1 MKRIFNIFTL
11 LLLTAT
17 VAEAQNI
24 DKEVVVTKEYTPTLE
39 TPDKLAITPRME
51 DTVTLRP
58 EVRYSIT
65 PTSWATDFEQRPI
78 AAANTYV
85 WNYHR
90 QPLLYVKAGAGYP
103 LNSTADLL
111 LSHTD
116 GARNSFG
123 VDVKHRGQWCDVKDP
138 IGVKHNAE
146 YSDSR
151 LTLFGTLGVGKRM
164 KAGAEITAD
173 HDWRYYYGDVNPQAS
188 AMSQPIVGLS
198 AANPLNGFGAGGRVW
213 IGDDFS
219 DLSRLNLRVAVDG
232 GYYGSKVKGLYTKA
246 TGESGVPDFD
256 AGLVDVGAEAEVA
269 KMFSQHGARL
279 AVGYLYKMGTK
290 QSDYRNSIL
299 SVAPRYMFNNGALRV
314 EAGVTVEI
322 DNCTSNAA
330 TEALGHYAVGY
341 ALHYMGEKSKGVH
354 LFPYLRLIYN
364 EGGVFAPFVEADGG
378 LQSYDQQSLAQ
389 LNPYIAPVYDAPNA
403 SLYTMR
409 LGLMGATRTNSLTYS
424 VWAGASINNRA
435 LYPFM
440 LGSFYFP
447 MIDKLVRIDFGGE
460 VTMRP
465 VRGLEVALDARYH
478 INKIGEKID
487 QFVGIVPEGV
497 AVDGSEQTPSLY
509 QNLDGY
515 NGGRKPLPAFD
526 VDLKVRYTAAKFMIG
541 AKFGVVDSYD
551 CLQLVSLAGAER
563 LGYFYESECP
573 MRLDLGV
580 EAEYKVGK
588 HISIWVE
595 GNNLLNRRYCTYPLY
610 PSVGINCTAGV
621 KLIF

>member
-1 MKRIFNIFTL
+1 MKRVVYIFAL
-11 LLLTAT
+11 LLAATA
-17 VAEAQNI
+17 VEAQNI
-24 DKEVVVTKEYTPTLE
+24 DKEVVVTKEYTPTLD
-39 TPDKLAITPRME
+39 TPDKLAIAPRME

-58 EVRYSIT
+58 EVEYSIA
-65 PTSWATDFEQRPI
+65 PVQWATTFEQRPI

-90 QPLLYVKAGAGYP
+90 QPMLYIKAGAGYP

-111 LSHTD
+111 FSHTD

-123 VDVKHRGQWCDVKDP
+123 VDVAHRGQWCDVKDAV
-138 IGVKHNAE
+138 GVKHNAE

-151 LTLFGTLGVGKRM
+151 IKLFGTLGVGERM
-164 KAGAEITAD
+164 KAGIEITGD
-173 HDWRYYYGDVNPQAS
+173 HDLRYYYGDLNPQAAVMS
-188 AMSQPIVGLS
+188 APLAGLS
-198 AANPLNGFGAGGRVW
+198 ATNPLNGFGAGGRIW

-219 DLSRLNLRVAVDG
+219 DLSRLNFRVSVDG
-232 GYYGSKVKGLYTKA
+232 GYYGSKVKGIYTKVL
-246 TGESGVPDFD
+246 GESGVSDFD
-256 AGLVDVGAEAEVA
+256 AGLVNVGAEAEVA

-279 AVGYLYKMGTK
+279 AVGYRYKMATK

-299 SVAPRYMFNNGALRV
+299 SVAPRYIFNNGALRV
-314 EAGVTVEI
+314 EAGVTIEA

-330 TEALGHYAVGY
+330 TEALGHYVVGT

-354 LFPYLRLIYN
+354 LFPYLRLSYN
-364 EGGVFAPFVEADGG
+364 DGALFTPFVEADGG
-378 LQSYDQQSLAQ
+378 LQSYDQQSLAE
-389 LNPYIAPVYDAPNA
+389 LNPYVAPVYDAPNA

-409 LGLMGATRTNSLTYS
+409 LGLMGATRSNSLTYS
-424 VWAGASINNRA
+424 VWAGAEINNRA

-440 LGSFYFP
+440 LGAYYFP
-447 MIDKLVRIDFGGE
+447 MMDKLVRINFGGE
-460 VTMRP
+460 LTMRP

-487 QFVGIVPEGV
+487 QFVGIVPQG
-497 AVDGSEQTPSLY
+497 VDGEQVPSLY

-551 CLQLVSLAGAER
+551 CLQLVAFSGAEY
-563 LGYFYESECP
+563 LGYFYENECP
-573 MRLDLGV
+573 TRLDLGV

-588 HISIWVE
+588 RLSIWVE
-595 GNNLLNRRYCTYPLY
+595 ANNLLNRRYYTYPLY
-610 PSVGINCTAGV
+610 PSVGINCSAGV
-621 KLIF
+621 KLVF

>member
-17 VAEAQNI
+17 VAEAQDI
-24 DKEVVVTKEYTPTLE
+24 EKEVVVTKEYTPTLE

-138 IGVKHNAE
+138 VGVKHNAE

-219 DLSRLNLRVAVDG
+219 DLSRFNFRVAVDG
-232 GYYGSKVKGLYTKA
+232 GYYGSKVKGIYTKVL
-246 TGESGVPDFD
+246 GESGVSDVD
-256 AGLVDVGAEAEVA
+256 AGLVNVGAEAEVA

-279 AVGYLYKMGTK
+279 VVGYDYKSGSK

-299 SVAPRYMFNNGALRV
+299 SVAPRYIFNNGALRV
-314 EAGVTVEI
+314 EAGLTIEA

-330 TEALGHYAVGY
+330 TEALGHYVVGA
-341 ALHYMGEKSKGVH
+341 ALHYMGEKSTGAH
-354 LFPYLRLIYN
+354 LFPYLRLSYN

-478 INKIGEKID
+478 INKIGTKVD
-487 QFVGIVPEGV
+487 QFVGIASES
-497 AVDGSEQTPSLY
+497 VDGEVQSSLY
-509 QNLDGY
+509 QNLTDY
-515 NGGRKPLPAFD
+515 KGGRSPLPAFD

-541 AKFGVVDSYD
+541 AKFGVTDAYD

>member
-17 VAEAQNI
+17 VAEAQDI

-65 PTSWATDFEQRPI
+65 PTSWATSFEQRPI

-123 VDVKHRGQWCDVKDP
+123 VDVKHRGQWCDVKDLV
-138 IGVKHNAE
+138 GVKQNAK

-151 LTLFGTLGVGKRM
+151 LALFGTLGVGERM
-164 KAGAEITAD
+164 KAGAEVTAD

-188 AMSQPIVGLS
+188 AMSLPIVGLS
-198 AANPLNGFGAGGRVW
+198 AVNPLNGFGAGGRVW

-219 DLSRLNLRVAVDG
+219 DLSRFNFRVAVDG
-232 GYYGSKVKGLYTKA
+232 GYYHSKVKGIYTKVL
-246 TGESGVPDFD
+246 GESGVSDFD
-256 AGLVDVGAEAEVA
+256 AGVVNVGAEAEVA

-279 AVGYLYKMGTK
+279 IAEYNYKSGSK

-299 SVAPRYMFNNGALRV
+299 SVAPHYMFNNGALRV
-314 EAGVTVEI
+314 EAGVTVEV

-330 TEALGHYAVGY
+330 TEALGHYVVGA
-341 ALHYMGEKSKGVH
+341 ALHYMGEKTKGVH
-354 LFPYLRLIYN
+354 LFPYLRLVYN

-378 LQSYDQQSLAQ
+378 LQSYDQQSLAK

-440 LGSFYFP
+440 LGSYYFP

-478 INKIGEKID
+478 INKIGTKVD
-487 QFVGIVPEGV
+487 QFVGIVSES
-497 AVDGSEQTPSLY
+497 VDGEVSPSLY
-509 QNLDGY
+509 QNLVDY
-515 NGGRKPLPAFD
+515 KGGRSPLPAFD
-526 VDLKVRYTAAKFMIG
+526 VDLKVRYTASKFMVG
-541 AKFGVVDSYD
+541 AKLGVVGAYD
-551 CLQLVSLAGAER
+551 CLQLVPLAGAEY
-563 LGYFYESECP
+563 LGYFYERECP

-588 HISIWVE
+588 HVSIWIE
-595 GNNLLNRRYCTYPLY
+595 GNNLLNRRDYTYPLY

>member
-1 MKRIFNIFTL
+1 MKRIFNIFAS
-11 LLLTAT
+11 LLLTVT
-17 VAEAQNI
+17 VAEAQDI
-24 DKEVVVTKEYTPTLE
+24 EKEVVVTKEYTPTLE
-39 TPDKLAITPRME
+39 TPDKLPITPRME

-65 PTSWATDFEQRPI
+65 PTSWATSFEQRPI

-90 QPLLYVKAGAGYP
+90 QPLLYVKAGAGYL

-123 VDVKHRGQWCDVKDP
+123 VDLKHRGQWYDVKDP
-138 IGVKHNAE
+138 VGVKRNAK

-151 LTLFGTLGVGKRM
+151 VKLFGSLGVGERM
-164 KAGAEITAD
+164 EAGIEIAAD

-188 AMSQPIVGLS
+188 AMSLPIVGLS

-219 DLSRLNLRVAVDG
+219 DLSRINFRMAVDG
-232 GYYGSKVKGLYTKA
+232 GYYQSKVKGLFVKQSS
-246 TGESGVPDFD
+246 ESEVSDFE
-256 AGLVDVGAEAEVA
+256 AGLAHVGAKAELA
-269 KMFSQHGARL
+269 KMFSQHGVRMV
-279 AVGYLYKMGTK
+279 VGYNYKSGSK

-299 SVAPRYMFNNGALRV
+299 SVAPRYLFNNGALRV
-314 EAGVTVEI
+314 EAGVAVEL

-330 TEALGHYAVGY
+330 VNGAWGHYVLGNSFY
-341 ALHYMGEKSKGVH
+341 TGEQSKGVH

-364 EGGVFAPFVEADGG
+364 ESGMFTPFVEADGG

-409 LGLMGATRTNSLTYS
+409 LGLMGATRANSLTYS
-424 VWAGASINNRA
+424 FWAGASINDRA

-440 LGSFYFP
+440 LGSYYFP

-478 INKIGEKID
+478 INKIGTNVD
-487 QFVGIVPEGV
+487 QFVGIVSES
-497 AVDGSEQTPSLY
+497 VDGVVLPSLY
-509 QNLDGY
+509 QNLSDY
-515 NGGRKPLPAFD
+515 KGGRSPLPAFD
-526 VDLKVRYTAAKFMIG
+526 VDFKVRYTAAKFMIG
-541 AKFGVVDSYD
+541 AKFGVTDAYD
-551 CLQLVSLAGAER
+551 CLQLVSLAGAEH

-588 HISIWVE
+588 HLSIWIE
-595 GNNLLNRRYCTYPLY
+595 GNNLLNRRYYTYPLY
-610 PSVGINCTAGV
+610 PSVGISCTAGV

>member
-1 MKRIFNIFTL
+1 MKRILNIFAL
-11 LLLTAT
+11 LLLTVT
-17 VAEAQNI
+17 VAEAQDI
-24 DKEVVVTKEYTPTLE
+24 EKEVVVTKEYTPTLE

-51 DTVTLRP
+51 DTVALRP

-65 PTSWATDFEQRPI
+65 PTSWATSFEQRPI

-138 IGVKHNAE
+138 VGVKHNAE
-146 YSDSR
+146 YSDSHVA
-151 LTLFGTLGVGKRM
+151 LFGALGVGKRM

-188 AMSQPIVGLS
+188 AMSLPLVGLK
-198 AANPLNGFGAGGRVW
+198 ADNPLNGFGAGGRVW

-219 DLSRLNLRVAVDG
+219 DLSHFNFRMAVYG
-232 GYYGSKVKGLYTKA
+232 GYYQSKVKDLFVKQS
-246 TGESGVPDFD
+246 GEVSDFE
-256 AGLVDVGAEAEVA
+256 AGLAHVGANVELA
-269 KMFSQHGARL
+269 KMFSQHGMRL
-279 AVGYLYKMGTK
+279 IAGYDYKNGTK
-290 QSDYRNSIL
+290 QSGYCNSII

-322 DNCTSNAA
+322 DNCISNAA
-330 TEALGHYAVGY
+330 VNSAWGHYVLGNSFY
-341 ALHYMGEKSKGVH
+341 TSEQSKGVH
-354 LFPYLRLIYN
+354 LFPYLRLSYN
-364 EGGVFAPFVEADGG
+364 QNGQAIPFVEADGG

-403 SLYTMR
+403 RLYTMR
-409 LGLMGATRTNSLTYS
+409 LGLMGATRANSLSYS
-424 VWAGASINNRA
+424 IWAGASINNRA

-440 LGSFYFP
+440 LGSYYFP
-447 MIDKLVRIDFGGE
+447 MIDKLLCIDFGGE

-478 INKIGEKID
+478 INKIGAKVD

-497 AVDGSEQTPSLY
+497 DGEVQSSLY
-509 QNLDGY
+509 QNIVDY
-515 NGGRKPLPAFD
+515 NGGRKPFPAFD
-526 VDLKVRYTAAKFMIG
+526 ADLKVRYTAAKFMIG
-541 AKFGVVDSYD
+541 AKFGVVGAYD
-551 CLQLVSLAGAER
+551 CLQLVSLSGAER
-563 LGYFYESECP
+563 LGYFYENECP

-588 HISIWVE
+588 HISIWIE

>member
-17 VAEAQNI
+17 VAEAQDI
-24 DKEVVVTKEYTPTLE
+24 EKEVVVTKEYTPTLE

-138 IGVKHNAE
+138 VGVKHNAE

-219 DLSRLNLRVAVDG
+219 DLSRFNFRVAVDG
-232 GYYGSKVKGLYTKA
+232 GYYGSKVKGIYTKVL
-246 TGESGVPDFD
+246 GESGVSDFD
-256 AGLVDVGAEAEVA
+256 AGVVNVGAEVELA

-290 QSDYRNSIL
+290 QSEYRNSIL

-465 VRGLEVALDARYH
+465 VRGLEVAFDARYH
-478 INKIGEKID
+478 INKIGTKID
-487 QFVGIVPEGV
+487 QFVGIVSES
-497 AVDGSEQTPSLY
+497 VDGEVQSSLY
-509 QNLDGY
+509 QNLTDY
-515 NGGRKPLPAFD
+515 KGGRTPLPAFD

-541 AKFGVVDSYD
+541 AKFGVTDAYD

>member
-17 VAEAQNI
+17 VAEAQDI
-24 DKEVVVTKEYTPTLE
+24 EKEVVVTKEYTPTLE

-58 EVRYSIT
+58 EVRYSIM

-138 IGVKHNAE
+138 VGVKHNAE

-219 DLSRLNLRVAVDG
+219 DLSRFNFRVAVDG
-232 GYYGSKVKGLYTKA
+232 GYYGSKVKGIYTKVL
-246 TGESGVPDFD
+246 GESGVSDFD
-256 AGLVDVGAEAEVA
+256 AGVVNVGAEVELA

-279 AVGYLYKMGTK
+279 VVGYDYKSGSK

-299 SVAPRYMFNNGALRV
+299 SVAPRYIFNNGALRV
-314 EAGVTVEI
+314 EAGLTIEA

-330 TEALGHYAVGY
+330 TEALGHYVVGA

-354 LFPYLRLIYN
+354 LFPYLRLSYN

-409 LGLMGATRTNSLTYS
+409 LGLMGATRANSLTYS

-541 AKFGVVDSYD
+541 AKFGVTDAYD

>member
-1 MKRIFNIFTL
+1 MKRIFNIFAL
-11 LLLTAT
+11 LLLTVT
-17 VAEAQNI
+17 VAEAQDI
-24 DKEVVVTKEYTPTLE
+24 EKEVVVTKEYTPTLE
-39 TPDKLAITPRME
+39 TPDKLPITPRME

-65 PTSWATDFEQRPI
+65 PTGWATNFEQRPI

-90 QPLLYVKAGAGYP
+90 QPLFYAKVGAGYP

-123 VDVKHRGQWCDVKDP
+123 VDVKHRGQWCDVKDQS
-138 IGVKHNAE
+138 GVKKNAD
-146 YSDSR
+146 YSESS
-151 LTLFGTLGVGKRM
+151 LMLFGTLGVGERM
-164 KAGAEITAD
+164 QAGAEIVAD
-173 HDWRYYYGDVNPQAS
+173 HDWRYYYGDVNPQVS
-188 AMSQPIVGLS
+188 AMSLPLVGLS
-198 AANPLNGFGAGGRVW
+198 AENPFNGFGAGGRVW

-219 DLSRLNLRVAVDG
+219 DLSRFNFRVAVDG
-232 GYYGSKVKGLYTKA
+232 GYYYSKVKNLFIKQL
-246 TGESGVPDFD
+246 GEGEVSDFE
-256 AGLVDVGAEAEVA
+256 AGLAHVGAKAELA

-279 AVGYLYKMGTK
+279 IAEYRYKSGTK
-290 QSDYRNSIL
+290 QSGYRNSIL
-299 SVAPRYMFNNGALRV
+299 SVAPHYMFNNGALCI
-314 EAGVTVEI
+314 EAGVKVEI

-330 TEALGHYAVGY
+330 VNDALGHYALGY
-341 ALHYMGEKSKGVH
+341 SFYSGEKSKGVH
-354 LFPYLRLIYN
+354 LFPYLRLVYN

-403 SLYTMR
+403 DLYTVR
-409 LGLMGATRTNSLTYS
+409 LGLMGATRSNSLTYS

-440 LGSFYFP
+440 MGAYYFP
-447 MIDKLVRIDFGGE
+447 LIDKLVRIDFGGE
-460 VTMRP
+460 VVMRP

-478 INKIGEKID
+478 INKIGSKID
-487 QFVGIVPEGV
+487 KFVGISSES
-497 AVDGSEQTPSLY
+497 VDGVEQPSLY
-509 QNLDGY
+509 QNLVDY
-515 NGGRKPLPAFD
+515 KGGRSPLPAFD
-526 VDLKVRYTAAKFMIG
+526 VDLKVRYTASKFMVG
-541 AKFGVVDSYD
+541 AKFGVTDAYD
-551 CLQLVSLAGAER
+551 CLQMVSLSGAEY

-588 HISIWVE
+588 HLSIWVE

-610 PSVGINCTAGV
+610 LSVGVNCTAGV

>member
-1 MKRIFNIFTL
+1 MKRVVYIFAL
-11 LLLTAT
+11 LLAATA
-17 VAEAQNI
+17 VEAQNI
-24 DKEVVVTKEYTPTLE
+24 DKEVVVTKEYTPTLD
-39 TPDKLAITPRME
+39 TPDKLAIAPRME

-58 EVRYSIT
+58 EVEYSIA
-65 PTSWATDFEQRPI
+65 PVQWATTFEQRPI

-90 QPLLYVKAGAGYP
+90 QPMLYIKAGAGYP

-111 LSHTD
+111 FSHTD

-123 VDVKHRGQWCDVKDP
+123 VDVAHRGQWCDVKDAV
-138 IGVKHNAE
+138 GVKHNAE

-151 LTLFGTLGVGKRM
+151 VKLFGTLGVGKRM
-164 KAGAEITAD
+164 KAGIEITGD
-173 HDWRYYYGDVNPQAS
+173 HDLRYYYGDLNPQAATIS
-188 AMSQPIVGLS
+188 APLAGLS
-198 AANPLNGFGAGGRVW
+198 AENPLNGFGGGGRIW

-219 DLSRLNLRVAVDG
+219 DLSRLNFRVAVDG
-232 GYYGSKVKGLYTKA
+232 GYYGSKVKGIYTKVL
-246 TGESGVPDFD
+246 GESGVSDFD
-256 AGLVDVGAEAEVA
+256 AGLVNVGAEAEVA

-279 AVGYLYKMGTK
+279 AVGYRYKMGTK

-299 SVAPRYMFNNGALRV
+299 SVAPRYIFNNGALRV
-314 EAGVTVEI
+314 EAGVTIEA

-330 TEALGHYAVGY
+330 TEALGHYVVGS

-354 LFPYLRLIYN
+354 LFPYLRLSYN
-364 EGGVFAPFVEADGG
+364 DGALFTPFVEADGG
-378 LQSYDQQSLAQ
+378 LQSYDQQSLAE
-389 LNPYIAPVYDAPNA
+389 LNPYVAPVYDAPNA

-409 LGLMGATRTNSLTYS
+409 LGLMGATRSNSLTYS
-424 VWAGASINNRA
+424 VWAGAEINNRA

-440 LGSFYFP
+440 LGAYYFP
-447 MIDKLVRIDFGGE
+447 MMDKLVRINFGGE
-460 VTMRP
+460 LTMRP

-487 QFVGIVPEGV
+487 QFVGIVPQG
-497 AVDGSEQTPSLY
+497 VDGEQVPSLY
-509 QNLDGY
+509 QNLDSY

-551 CLQLVSLAGAER
+551 CLQLVAFSGAEY
-563 LGYFYESECP
+563 LGYFYENECP
-573 MRLDLGV
+573 ARLDLGV

-588 HISIWVE
+588 RLSIWVE
-595 GNNLLNRRYCTYPLY
+595 ANNLLNRRYYTYPLY
-610 PSVGINCTAGV
+610 PSVGINCSAGV
-621 KLIF
+621 KLVF

>member
-138 IGVKHNAE
+138 VGVKHNAE

-219 DLSRLNLRVAVDG
+219 DLSRFNFRVAVDG
-232 GYYGSKVKGLYTKA
+232 GYYGSKVKGIYTKVL
-246 TGESGVPDFD
+246 GESGVSDFD
-256 AGLVDVGAEAEVA
+256 AGVVNVGAEAEVA

-279 AVGYLYKMGTK
+279 AVGYRYKMATK

-299 SVAPRYMFNNGALRV
+299 SVAPRYIFNNGALRV
-314 EAGVTVEI
+314 EAGLTIEA

-330 TEALGHYAVGY
+330 TEALGHYVVGA

-409 LGLMGATRTNSLTYS
+409 LGLMGATRSNSLTYS

-478 INKIGEKID
+478 INKIGTKVD
-487 QFVGIVPEGV
+487 QFVGIVSES
-497 AVDGSEQTPSLY
+497 VDGEVQSSLY
-509 QNLDGY
+509 QNLTDY
-515 NGGRKPLPAFD
+515 KGGRTPLPAFD

-541 AKFGVVDSYD
+541 AKFGVTDAYD

>member
-1 MKRIFNIFTL
+1 MKRIVSIL
-11 LLLTAT
+11 ALLLTAT
-17 VAEAQNI
+17 VVEAQNI
-24 DKEVVVTKEYTPTLE
+24 DKEVVVTKEYTPTLD
-39 TPDKLAITPRME
+39 TPDKLAIAPRME

-58 EVRYSIT
+58 EVEYSIA
-65 PTSWATDFEQRPI
+65 PVQWATTFEQRPI

-90 QPLLYVKAGAGYP
+90 QPMLYIKAGAGYP

-111 LSHTD
+111 FSHTD

-123 VDVKHRGQWCDVKDP
+123 VDVAHRGQWCDVKDAVD
-138 IGVKHNAE
+138 VKHNAE

-151 LTLFGTLGVGKRM
+151 IKLFGTLGVGERM
-164 KAGAEITAD
+164 KAGIEITGD
-173 HDWRYYYGDVNPQAS
+173 HDLRYYYGDLNPQTATIS
-188 AMSQPIVGLS
+188 APLAGLS
-198 AANPLNGFGAGGRVW
+198 ATNPLNGFGAGGRIW

-219 DLSRLNLRVAVDG
+219 DLSRFNFRVAVDG
-232 GYYGSKVKGLYTKA
+232 GYYGSKVKGIYTKVL
-246 TGESGVPDFD
+246 GESGVSDFD
-256 AGLVDVGAEAEVA
+256 AGLVNVGAEAEVA

-279 AVGYLYKMGTK
+279 VVGYNYKMGTK
-290 QSDYRNSIL
+290 QSAYRNSIL
-299 SVAPRYMFNNGALRV
+299 SVAPRYIFNNGALRV
-314 EAGVTVEI
+314 EAGVTIDV

-330 TEALGHYAVGY
+330 TEALGHYVVGY

-354 LFPYLRLIYN
+354 LFPYLRLSYN
-364 EGGVFAPFVEADGG
+364 DGALFTPFVEADGG
-378 LQSYDQQSLAQ
+378 LQSYDQQSLAE

-403 SLYTMR
+403 SIYTMR
-409 LGLMGATRTNSLTYS
+409 LGLMGATRSNILTYG
-424 VWAGASINNRA
+424 VWAGAEINNRA

-440 LGSFYFP
+440 LGSYYFP
-447 MIDKLVRIDFGGE
+447 MMDKLVRINFGGE
-460 VTMRP
+460 LTMRP

-487 QFVGIVPEGV
+487 QFVGIASEGV
-497 AVDGSEQTPSLY
+497 AVDGGELSPSLY
-509 QNLDGY
+509 QNLTDY

-551 CLQLVSLAGAER
+551 CLQLVPFSGAER

-588 HISIWVE
+588 RLSVWVE
-595 GNNLLNRRYCTYPLY
+595 ANNLLNRRYYTYPLY
-610 PSVGINCTAGV
+610 PSVGISCTAGV
-621 KLIF
+621 KLVF

>member
-17 VAEAQNI
+17 VAEAQDI
-24 DKEVVVTKEYTPTLE
+24 EKEVVVTKEYTPTLE

-138 IGVKHNAE
+138 VGVKHNAE

-232 GYYGSKVKGLYTKA
+232 GYYGSKVKGIYTKVL
-246 TGESGVPDFD
+246 GESGVSDVD
-256 AGLVDVGAEAEVA
+256 AGLVNVGAEAEVA

-279 AVGYLYKMGTK
+279 AVGYRYKMATK

-299 SVAPRYMFNNGALRV
+299 SVAPRYIFNNGALRV
-314 EAGVTVEI
+314 EAGLTIEA

-330 TEALGHYAVGY
+330 TEALGHYVVGT

-465 VRGLEVALDARYH
+465 VRGLEVALDARYY
-478 INKIGEKID
+478 INKIGTKVD
-487 QFVGIVPEGV
+487 QFVGIASES
-497 AVDGSEQTPSLY
+497 VDGEVQSSLY
-509 QNLDGY
+509 QNLADY
-515 NGGRKPLPAFD
+515 KGGRTPLPAFD

-541 AKFGVVDSYD
+541 AKFGVTDAYD

-595 GNNLLNRRYCTYPLY
+595 GKNLLNRRYCTYPLY